1 MTKPWSWP
9 LALFKQMQKQPST
22 LCQTAFYIVPRQ
34 GLNHVS
40 KTAHC
45 EILSH
50 YSNKFLVV
58 NLDEVFSKK
67 THKKPIREIYAHY
80 STRSF
85 TMDKRIV
92 TENSA
97 EMREASTLLKWKSFS
112 MEQWKVKEISAE
124 MSQGYP
130 HKYIFYH
137 SNKSYGSMKKKLRG
151 I

>member
-1 MTKPWSWP
+1 
-9 LALFKQMQKQPST
+9 MQKQPST

-80 STRSF
+80 SNRSF
-85 TMDKRIV
+85 TIV

-97 EMREASTLLKWKSFS
+97 EMQEASTLLK
-112 MEQWKVKEISAE
+112 
-124 MSQGYP
+124 
-130 HKYIFYH
+130 
-137 SNKSYGSMKKKLRG
+137 
-151 I
+151 